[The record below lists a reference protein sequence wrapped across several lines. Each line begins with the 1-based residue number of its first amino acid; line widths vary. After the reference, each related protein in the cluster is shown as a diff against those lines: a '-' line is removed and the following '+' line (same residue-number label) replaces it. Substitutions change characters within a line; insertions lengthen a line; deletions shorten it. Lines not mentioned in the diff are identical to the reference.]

1 MGACSPFDKLR
12 AKCRTK
18 RVAGKSPIPHPLILS
33 LSKDEPPFALSC
45 AQGRFVKDQLVRSF
59 THAALS
65 PDPDLAIA
73 ALMIARVEY
82 PKLDAG
88 PYLDQLDAFGREA
101 RTRVAEASQP
111 AGDVFGRVDPVICAR
126 VMALNDYLFRELR
139 FVGNETQYE
148 DPRNS
153 FLNEVL
159 ERRTGIPISLALLY
173 MEVARRAELHVE
185 GINFPGHFL
194 LRCPARRG
202 PPYNEDLIIDAF
214 HGGALLSEEACRE
227 LLRRHAGGGIVFGQ
241 PLLAH
246 ATKPQILARMLLN
259 LKLLYVRMHS
269 FPQARDV
276 TELLLAVDPSGID
289 ELRDR
294 GLLAYQLKDFSAALR
309 DLQAYLQLSASTA
322 IDEAAREEQAHI
334 WEHVKTL
341 RRRVAMLN

>member
-1 MGACSPFDKLR
+1 VGPR
-12 AKCRTK
+12 
-18 RVAGKSPIPHPLILS
+18 PHPFAVILT
-33 LSKDEPPFALSC
+33 LLKPH
-45 AQGRFVKDQLVRSF
+45 LVNSF

-65 PDPDLAIA
+65 PDPDLAVA

-88 PYLDQLDAFGREA
+88 PYLDQLDTLGHEA
-101 RTRVAEASQP
+101 RRRVAAAAVVPGEAP
-111 AGDVFGRVDPVICAR
+111 AQVDPDRYAR
-126 VMALNDYLFRELR
+126 VMALNDYLFGELR
-139 FVGNETQYE
+139 FVGNDVQYE

-159 ERRTGIPISLALLY
+159 ERRKGIPITLALLY
-173 MEVARRAELHVE
+173 LEVARRADLYVE

-202 PPYNEDLIIDAF
+202 LAYSEDLIIDAF
-214 HGGALLSEEACRE
+214 RGGALLTRDGCRD
-227 LLRRHAGGGIVFGQ
+227 LLRPEPDEGSEPGDDDGLFESRLFV
-241 PLLAH
+241 H

-259 LKLLYVRMHS
+259 LKHVYVRMHS

-276 TELLLAVDPSGID
+276 TELLLAVNPSAID

-294 GLLAYQLKDFSAALR
+294 GLLAYHLKDFSGALR
-309 DLQAYLQLSASTA
+309 DLQQYLRLSSAVRLD
-322 IDEAAREEQAHI
+322 DEEREEHEQI

-341 RRRVAMLN
+341 RKRVASLN